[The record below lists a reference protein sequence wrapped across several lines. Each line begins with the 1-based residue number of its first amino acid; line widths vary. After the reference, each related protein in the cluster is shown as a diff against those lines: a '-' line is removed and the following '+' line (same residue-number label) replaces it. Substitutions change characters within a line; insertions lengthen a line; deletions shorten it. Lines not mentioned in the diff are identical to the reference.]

1 MRRYRSNRLHPMVAT
16 KELTLALM
24 ETTYAIYGDV
34 SIQNVVRLVSGPRL
48 ILREG
53 VADALSGAVSGVQNS
68 AAGADI
74 GKLIQVAMVLAP
86 VIGAIFTTA
95 KVGSEIYKIGSFTMT
110 HGTRTMGLLLHGKES
125 PLYKD
130 WFNKKKAKL
139 LKTNYQ
145 LRKLQDEMLENPTL
159 KKTNTELIN
168 NAVNGKI
175 FSTLVDKVTN
185 LSHKIPVFGDMDP
198 KLKLVTIVITLLL
211 AGLPFGI
218 TQRIY
223 NMLKKAI
230 KFGYK
235 AAKAAVKWL
244 ITFIRHLLFGKSQG
258 DVQKEEEDAKRE
270 EEFLK
275 SLEGEE

>member
-34 SIQNVVRLVSGPRL
+34 SIQNVIRLVSGPRL

-86 VIGAIFTTA
+86 VLGAIFTTA
-95 KVGSEIYKIGSFTMT
+95 KVGGQVYKLSSFMMT
-110 HGTRTMGLLLHGKES
+110 HSTRTVRFLLKGKES
-125 PLYKD
+125 KAYQDWYK
-130 WFNKKKAKL
+130 NKLVKLNLRYGDDPELVQDKLNSSYLTKLTDMVTKASHA
-139 LKTNYQ
+139 
-145 LRKLQDEMLENPTL
+145 TL
-159 KKTNTELIN
+159 
-168 NAVNGKI
+168 
-175 FSTLVDKVTN
+175 
-185 LSHKIPVFGDMDP
+185 GDMDP
-198 KLKLVTIVITLLL
+198 RLKLGIVLISLII

-218 TQRIY
+218 TQRVF
-223 NMLKKAI
+223 NMLKKAV
-230 KFGYK
+230 KFGFK
-235 AAKAAVKWL
+235 AAKAAAVWL
-244 ITFIRHLLFGKSQG
+244 FTFIRHLLFGKNQG